1 MISKPRCVAG
11 VEAINAPEAAN
22 MARIFAVLTCVEDL
36 NMWYEEEQV
45 AFCSAG
51 GKEINTLSSCTDL
64 IEISLGIQL
73 VWFNL
78 IKGAHRQLG
87 QSD

>member
-1 MISKPRCVAG
+1 
-11 VEAINAPEAAN
+11 
-22 MARIFAVLTCVEDL
+22 MAF
-36 NMWYEEEQV
+36 
-45 AFCSAG
+45 FSAG
-51 GKEINTLSSCTDL
+51 GKEINTLSSRTDL

-87 QSD
+87 QSHWVNLMPKDKPPRTSTPRHCFPHNGKKKRASFY